1 MLWKFK
7 IKTLLK
13 VREMWNFIGGTKQKS
28 FATNANAFV
37 AYTKWENYTLNII
50 IQSV

>member
-13 VREMWNFIGGTKQKS
+13 VRELWSLIGGTKQKS
-28 FATNANAFV
+28 ATTNANALT
-37 AYTKWENYTLNII
+37 AYTKRENYT
-50 IQSV
+50 